1 MVRTRRESDNSS
13 KQPTRADASS
23 IPSLGA
29 KLRAL
34 RRSRGLTIKDVAGAS
49 ELTESFISQVE
60 RDSANPSI
68 ASVFRIADALAVQ
81 IGDLFDSV
89 GKPHGRVVR
98 RSKQSRISF
107 PGSKSTDAL
116 LSPNLHGKLQ
126 VTWAEMSPGGSSGD
140 ESYSHPGEEECVVV
154 TKGTLEICVG
164 DERYVLK
171 AGDAITFESRIEH
184 KWRNVGRG
192 SVTAVWIQTPPSASH

>member
-1 MVRTRRESDNSS
+1 MRRESGNVTT
-13 KQPTRADASS
+13 QRAPSDASRT
-23 IPSLGA
+23 PSLGA
-29 KLRAL
+29 KLRDL

-60 RDSANPSI
+60 RDSANPSV
-68 ASVFRIADALAVQ
+68 ASVFRIAEALGVQ
-81 IGDLFDSV
+81 IGDLFNSV

-98 RSKQSRISF
+98 RSKQSRLSF
-107 PGSKSTDAL
+107 PGSASTDAL

-140 ESYSHPGEEECVVV
+140 EAYSHPGDEECIVV
-154 TKGTLEICVG
+154 TKGTLEVWVG

-171 AGDAITFESRIEH
+171 AGDAITFESRMAH

-192 SVTAVWIQTPPSASH
+192 SMTAVWIQTPPSATH